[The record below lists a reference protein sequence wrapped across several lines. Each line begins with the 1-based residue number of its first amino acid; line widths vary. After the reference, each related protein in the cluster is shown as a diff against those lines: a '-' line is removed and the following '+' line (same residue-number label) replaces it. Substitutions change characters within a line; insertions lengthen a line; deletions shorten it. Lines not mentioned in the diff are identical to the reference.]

1 MGKRM
6 RWPAGVLCVQ
16 LGMGVVTAAWLAWQ
30 GQVGTGLLL
39 LLAVMAMA
47 AIGLA
52 GWFAE
57 QAWGPWLAIAQWLL
71 QVPAVTTPAFSY
83 FLWFGLK
90 VYLYFSLDEVHVG
103 VNVFALAM
111 AAWTLYVMRWPGSPP
126 MLATPAVGEL

>member
-16 LGMGVVTAAWLAWQ
+16 LGMGVITAAWLAWQ

-39 LLAVMAMA
+39 LLGVMAIA

-52 GWFAE
+52 GWFAG

-71 QVPAVTTPAFSY
+71 QVPMVTTPSFTY
-83 FLWFGLK
+83 FLWFGVK
-90 VYLYFSLDEVHVG
+90 LYITLSFGSAHVG
-103 VNVFALAM
+103 LNLYALSM
-111 AAWTLYVMRWPGSPP
+111 MAWTLCVLQWPGPP
-126 MLATPAVGEL
+126 PVLAAAVTGEA